1 MERDIEQD
9 VKFDRYQLD
18 KCLEDVGAANLYWSR
33 AATDAEND
41 AEMAKAALKRVEQ
54 VEYLRVKSDNPKVTD
69 TTAKAMAVTSDA
81 YTKANEEYL
90 AAVRKAND
98 LACAK
103 NLVID
108 TIQRM
113 QAEVRLVAAGYFAGD
128 GISGGATNSR
138 LK

>member
-1 MERDIEQD
+1 MERNLEND
-9 VKFDRYQLD
+9 VQFDRYQLD
-18 KCLEDVGAANLYWSR
+18 KCLEEVGLANLYWSR

-41 AEMAKAALKRVEQ
+41 AEMAKAQLKRIEQ
-54 VEYLRVKSDNPKVTD
+54 VEYLKVKADNPKATD
-69 TTAKAMAVTSDA
+69 TTAKAMALTSEA
-81 YTKANEEYL
+81 YTKANEAYL
-90 AAVRKAND
+90 AALKKAND
-98 LACAK
+98 LATAK

-113 QAEVRLVAAGYFAGD
+113 QAEVRLVAAGYFAGE